1 MIFTINRNRRLVI
14 PGADFALWISIP
26 TKSESNSCRNSTQTP
41 CNSKLGATTSEQ
53 ISPEIDSM
61 QNGPDQST
69 SRTSTGMLRS
79 GISTTSSKS
88 AARSLKS
95 KSGAMRTVAAREL
108 HSLNS
113 CTAAASREHSSWTS
127 RSSLAETLMSRWRES
142 QSLDRENTLL
152 RRRSESESWM
162 ELVSYHVRFEKTPLT
177 SYLNCILATMARAPI
192 PKFKKAV
199 QIYSKAVLSF

>member
-1 MIFTINRNRRLVI
+1 MIFTINHNRRLVI
-14 PGADFALWISIP
+14 PGADFALWISVL

-41 CNSKLGATTSEQ
+41 CYSILGPPNAEQ
-53 ISPEIDSM
+53 ITPEINSI

-95 KSGAMRTVAAREL
+95 KSGAMRTVAARVL

-113 CTAAASREHSSWTS
+113 FTAAPSREHSSWTS

-142 QSLDRENTLL
+142 QSLDRENMLL
-152 RRRSESESWM
+152 RRNESKSWT
-162 ELVSYHVRFEKTPLT
+162 ELVSYHERFEKTTLT

-192 PKFKKAV
+192 PKFKKALR
-199 QIYSKAVLSF
+199 IYSKALLSF